1 MFLTGIHPHAPT
13 SQVLVEEKPRLQLP
27 PRLKAK
33 ESSQGLTHLAS
44 VSLRAVSALVSPM
57 DDDPAAPS
65 GLNVQLSVEDLQ
77 LLDLQGC
84 VEHRNVLVGNRRP
97 HPTPQRP
104 GPRPQRSGLA
114 AAGTRPSA
122 EQQWQGTEQQGL
134 GTQWHE
140 DEPCRLE
147 LICQVPGNVDLP
159 VQMVLSLQ
167 DPCITFMRKFVN
179 NVLYAVFAIIKG
191 AKGDTSSV
199 AAAAAAAVAAPDA
212 SAAGAAAAQAAVAA
226 LASPQQ
232 RPPPVV
238 IIKVWML
245 SGHIAV

>member
-1 MFLTGIHPHAPT
+1 MLTL
-13 SQVLVEEKPRLQLP
+13 QLLVEEKPRLQLP
-27 PRLKAK
+27 PRLKGK

-65 GLNVQLSVEDLQ
+65 GLNVQLSVEDVQ

-97 HPTPQRP
+97 HPMPQRP

-122 EQQWQGTEQQGL
+122 EQQWQGAEQQRCSGS
-134 GTQWHE
+134 QRHE

-147 LICQVPGNVDLP
+147 LICQVPASLDSP

-226 LASPQQ
+226 LATPQR

-238 IIKVWML
+238 IIKV
-245 SGHIAV
+245 